1 MQYSSDVQEELTP
14 HSGRSMSAAFTPSK
28 AKNNAGRSTRR
39 NSQLS
44 CFSPEQI
51 KNYSQFTTLLKYS

>member
-1 MQYSSDVQEELTP
+1 MHCSTAVQEELTS

-28 AKNNAGRSTRR
+28 AKSNAGTTRR

-44 CFSPEQI
+44 CFPPKQI
-51 KNYSQFTTLLKYS
+51 KNYSQFTTLLNYS